1 MLTTLPQTPEIGAL
15 EEDEEPGGIGKFFKT
30 VVKKKSFRAVKKPP
44 LHKNGNNEAN
54 LPKQVK
60 ETQQYSQVKCY
71 SNAFGRV
78 QDFVWRRF

>member
-30 VVKKKSFRAVKKPP
+30 VVHKKRFRAVKKPP
-44 LHKNGNNEAN
+44 LPKGGTSEVN

-71 SNAFGRV
+71 SNAFK
-78 QDFVWRRF
+78 QDRDFIKHQF